1 MKLAETEC
9 SWKDD
14 DDIKDLLLEIAEEC
28 YRPVKLLHILM
39 EENPDKNEAEYYGGS
54 IADDAVFLQYCAKFG
69 MFNGKTLEIIE
80 EHFGKEYIKATERN
94 HTGHDTDFELEMAY
108 GSITLNKMLENHK
121 AHEAKVNKRKS
132 READHRENNAAHRRN
147 ELYIYKDTLFNDP
160 AIIRTEAELA
170 DLLDNMPPSGSFCL
184 FCFTDRAQALLPR
197 MSVYAKEGKCVIV
210 YMPMKNGST
219 ATLAAYDPDMDETAE
234 TVWFFT
240 NPEGDEVRFPA
251 SWIKT
256 FAEVRECIMTFF
268 KVKDRPPEC
277 LEWKLVGQTEG
288 GNSV

>member
-28 YRPVKLLHILM
+28 YRPVELLHILM
-39 EENPDKNEAEYYGGS
+39 EENPDKSEAECYGRCL
-54 IADDAVFLQYCAKFG
+54 ADDKVFLQYCAKFG
-69 MFNGKTLEIIE
+69 MFNGKTLEIIQ
-80 EHFGKEYIKATERN
+80 EHFGKESIKAAERN
-94 HTGHDTDFELEMAY
+94 HTGHDTDFELDMAY
-108 GSITLNKMLENHK
+108 GSITLDKMLKKHK
-121 AHEAKVNKRKS
+121 KHEAKVNKRKS
-132 READHRENNAAHRRN
+132 REASHRENNAAQRRNELYN
-147 ELYIYKDTLFNDP
+147 ELYIYKDTLFTDP

-170 DLLDNMPPSGSFCL
+170 DLLDNMPPSGSFSL

-210 YMPMKNGST
+210 YMPVKNG
-219 ATLAAYDPDMDETAE
+219 ATLAAYNPDMDETAE

-256 FAEVRECIMTFF
+256 FAEVKECIMAFF

-277 LEWKLVGQTEG
+277 LEWKPVEQEG
-288 GNSV
+288 GN